1 MIQRQGCF
9 VGLTFDSEEPV
20 EELDSVSIAP
30 TEFTEV
36 GEEENVADDPGQEN
50 GEVEDEEKNEEA
62 GEDNPSS
69 DDVLA
74 DEMG

>member
-1 MIQRQGCF
+1 MRNWTLSQLLRLNSLKLAKRKALQMI
-9 VGLTFDSEEPV
+9 L
-20 EELDSVSIAP
+20 
-30 TEFTEV
+30 
-36 GEEENVADDPGQEN
+36 EN
-50 GEVEDEEKNEEA
+50 GEVEEEEKNEEA

>member
-1 MIQRQGCF
+1 MI
-9 VGLTFDSEEPV
+9 L
-20 EELDSVSIAP
+20 
-30 TEFTEV
+30 
-36 GEEENVADDPGQEN
+36 EN
-50 GEVEDEEKNEEA
+50 GEVEEEEKNEEA